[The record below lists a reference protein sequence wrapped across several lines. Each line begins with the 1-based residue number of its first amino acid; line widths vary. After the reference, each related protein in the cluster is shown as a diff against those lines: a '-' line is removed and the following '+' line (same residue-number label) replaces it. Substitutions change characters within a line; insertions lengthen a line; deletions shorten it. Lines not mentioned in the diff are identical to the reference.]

1 MKIKY
6 IYLFFFFVI
15 LGFLGISAFTSN
27 PGDEKIPNI
36 KFSHSLHIEITDC
49 ASCHTAV
56 IESTELKSG
65 LLPNHEN
72 CSVCHDVEDEKTCTT
87 CHLNGNYEAFE
98 EKESK
103 VYFNHSFHLND
114 QKLQCDNCH
123 KGFADVDY
131 SFQAAQPFPIM
142 ENCYSCHNGKSVAA
156 NSCES
161 CHISTVNLIPQNHK
175 VADFSRSHKFDASA
189 LNANC
194 VMCHDNSSC
203 QECHVGT
210 TMITEANNPVD
221 FYQPYVPNNFTDG
234 VKQQQITRVHEL
246 NYRFIHGIDSK
257 GKTSECQ
264 TCHQVETFCSEC
276 HQSESSDFAFS
287 GIVPTSHLK
296 SNFITIGV
304 GTGGGEHS
312 ILARRDI
319 ESCVSCHD
327 VQGADPTC
335 ITCHTDT
342 DGIKGTNPKTHPSGF
357 MSDTHGDWHDSPASV
372 CYNCHTTASPSTP
385 AGVGFCGY
393 CHGSDGGDN

>member
-15 LGFLGISAFTSN
+15 LGFIGISAFTSN
-27 PGDEKIPNI
+27 PENEKIPNI
-36 KFSHSLHIEITDC
+36 KFSHSLHVEITDC

-65 LLPNHEN
+65 LLPNHDN
-72 CSVCHDVEDEKTCTT
+72 CSVCHDVEDEKSCTT
-87 CHLNGNYEAFE
+87 CHLNGNYEGFE

-103 VYFNHSFHLND
+103 VYFNHNFHLND
-114 QKLQCDNCH
+114 QKLQCDQCH
-123 KGFADVDY
+123 KGFAEVDY

-142 ENCYSCHNGKSVAA
+142 ENCYSCHSGQSAA
-156 NSCES
+156 SNACES
-161 CHISTVNLIPQNHK
+161 CHISTVNLIPENHK
-175 VADFSRSHKFDASA
+175 VSDFSRSHKFDASA

-221 FYQPYVPNNFTDG
+221 FYQPYVPNNFIDG
-234 VKQQQITRVHEL
+234 IKQQQISRVHEL

-264 TCHQVETFCSEC
+264 TCHQIETFCSEC
-276 HQSESSDFAFS
+276 HQSENSDFAFS
-287 GIVPTSHLK
+287 GIVPSSHLK
-296 SNFITIGV
+296 NNFVTIGV

-312 ILARRDI
+312 LLARRDI
-319 ESCVSCHD
+319 ENCVSCHD

-393 CHGSDGGDN
+393 CHGTDGGDN

>member
-27 PGDEKIPNI
+27 PEDEKTPNI
-36 KFSHSLHIEITDC
+36 KFSHSLHVEITDC

-56 IESTELKSG
+56 AESTELKSG
-65 LLPNHEN
+65 LLPNHDN

-87 CHLNGNYEAFE
+87 CHLNGNYEGFE

-123 KGFADVDY
+123 KGFAEVDY

-142 ENCYSCHNGKSVAA
+142 ENCYSCHNGQTAA
-156 NSCES
+156 SNACEN
-161 CHISTVNLIPQNHK
+161 CHISTVNLIPENHK
-175 VADFSRSHKFDASA
+175 AANFSRAHKFDASA

-264 TCHQVETFCSEC
+264 TCHQIETFCGEC
-276 HQSESSDFAFS
+276 HQSENSDFAFT
-287 GIVPTSHLK
+287 GIVPSSHLK
-296 SNFITIGV
+296 NNFTTIGV

-357 MSDTHGDWHDSPASV
+357 MSDTHGDWHDNQASV

-385 AGVGFCGY
+385 PGVGFCGY